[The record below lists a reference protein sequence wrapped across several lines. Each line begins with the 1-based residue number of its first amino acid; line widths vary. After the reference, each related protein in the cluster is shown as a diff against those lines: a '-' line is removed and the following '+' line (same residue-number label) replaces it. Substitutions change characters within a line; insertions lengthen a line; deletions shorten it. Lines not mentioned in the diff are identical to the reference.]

1 MRFDLTDLRLFLH
14 IHDAGTIT
22 GGAHASH
29 MTLASASERVRGME
43 DALGVALLARDRRG
57 VCVTPAGHTLLQHA
71 RLVLSQIDR
80 MHNDLGDF
88 RSGLRGHVRVLCNSS
103 ALSEHLPECIS
114 GFLAQHAGL
123 SLDLEERTSDEIVD
137 AVRNQLGDI
146 GVVADSADLQG
157 LTVYPFC
164 DDPLV
169 LVCPHDHPLAKY
181 KRIAFA
187 QVTHHAFVG
196 LGNASAL
203 HDHVNQQARR
213 QGKTLHYRVRLRSFE
228 SMCRVVGQGI
238 GVAIVPKAVALR
250 HRRSC
255 RIGVVTLSDSWAQR
269 HLVICV
275 RRVEDLP
282 EHVQQL
288 VRYLT
293 APAAS

>member
-14 IHDAGTIT
+14 VHEAGTIT

-29 MTLASASERVRGME
+29 MTLASASERIRGME
-43 DALGVALLARDRRG
+43 ETLGVALLTRERRG
-57 VCVTPAGHTLLQHA
+57 VRVTPAGHTLLLHA

-80 MHNDLGDF
+80 MHHDLGDY
-88 RSGLRGHVRVLCNSS
+88 RSGLRGHVRLLCNSS
-103 ALSEHLPECIS
+103 AMSEHLPECIS
-114 GFLAQHAGL
+114 GFLAEHAGM
-123 SLDLEERTSDEIVD
+123 SLDLEERTSEDIVD
-137 AVRNQLGDI
+137 AVRNQLGEV

-157 LTVYPFC
+157 LAVYPFRE
-164 DDPLV
+164 DPLV
-169 LVCPHDHPLAKY
+169 LVCPHGHPLARHKSIAFARVTDHPL
-181 KRIAFA
+181 
-187 QVTHHAFVG
+187 VG
-196 LGNASAL
+196 LGAASAL

-228 SMCRVVGQGI
+228 SVCRVVGQGI

-255 RIGVVTLSDSWAQR
+255 HISVVTLTDAWARR

-275 RRVEDLP
+275 RCLQDLP

-288 VRYLT
+288 VHYLT
-293 APAAS
+293 AAAAR